1 MESGRRR
8 EDAVQRKADHYE
20 EILKLVM
27 GTDRY
32 ERATVAPT
40 LIKTLIKALFDE
52 EYWRENGLY
61 RASTDYFAHRQLE
74 HAVDQLWEAGPPN
87 ENIGDAPRSS
97 GEEVTRTI
105 RRQLQLDSNTFG
117 NVMGGVGNRLAY
129 ISQDTHLRQ
138 IFNNT
143 ENQFDFRDVLDEDTV
158 ILFFDLGDLRD
169 DAARIM
175 TGVILTNLDAALKDR
190 KRALSEHSDDYV
202 VNLLVDE
209 AASVVVSDIMNDL
222 LEKGRDSGSLSACR
236 CSSPNRWRPKAA
248 GKST

>member
-1 MESGRRR
+1 
-8 EDAVQRKADHYE
+8 
-20 EILKLVM
+20 M

-52 EYWRENGLY
+52 EYGRENGLY

-74 HAVDQLWEAGPPN
+74 HVVDQLWEAGPPN

-97 GEEVTRTI
+97 DEEVTRTI
-105 RRQLQLDSNTFG
+105 RRQLQLDPNTFG

-158 ILFFDLGDLRD
+158 ILFDLGDLRD

-175 TGVILTNLDAALKDR
+175 TG
-190 KRALSEHSDDYV
+190 
-202 VNLLVDE
+202 
-209 AASVVVSDIMNDL
+209 
-222 LEKGRDSGSLSACR
+222 
-236 CSSPNRWRPKAA
+236 
-248 GKST
+248 

>member
-52 EYWRENGLY
+52 EYGRENGLY

-74 HAVDQLWEAGPPN
+74 HVVDQLWEAGPPN

-97 GEEVTRTI
+97 DEEVTRTI
-105 RRQLQLDSNTFG
+105 RRQLQLDPNTFA
-117 NVMGGVGNRLAY
+117 NVMAVSEIDSPTSRR
-129 ISQDTHLRQ
+129 IPTC
-138 IFNNT
+138 
-143 ENQFDFRDVLDEDTV
+143 
-158 ILFFDLGDLRD
+158 
-169 DAARIM
+169 ARSSIIPRTSSTFGM
-175 TGVILTNLDAALKDR
+175 SSTRIRSFSST
-190 KRALSEHSDDYV
+190 SETS
-202 VNLLVDE
+202 
-209 AASVVVSDIMNDL
+209 ATTPP
-222 LEKGRDSGSLSACR
+222 GS
-236 CSSPNRWRPKAA
+236 
-248 GKST
+248 